1 MEILLTFIAMLLLV
15 LLQGFFSGSEIALV
29 NADKLKLRHRARQ
42 GHAGSRMVLKQFEH
56 PERLLTTTLVGT
68 NISTVS
74 LATLATI
81 MSIRHYGQGGEL
93 IAILMITPVMLIFGE
108 VVPKSVYQQKADTL
122 APILIYPLRF
132 FSWLF
137 FPIILVF
144 SWFARLAVRVVS
156 RKSGSHNVFVSK
168 EKIRTLLESSEQAPS
183 EEIFDQKRIKRAIR
197 FSDVTAGEIMI
208 PLSDAVIL
216 NNSQSLEHAISL
228 VLDKGYNRLPVYDTD
243 ASRII
248 GVIILMT
255 WDLLDPELKQRSL
268 TDFLHPAMFVAPSQ
282 QADELLPLL
291 QSRVDHMAVVV
302 DEYGSAIGL
311 LTAEDILEEVVGEI
325 DDVDFRLHHQHKH
338 HIEEIGDG
346 VYVAEAHVTISDL
359 NDQLNLSLPTRGFV
373 TIGGLLVNRL
383 KRIPREDDYVDEA
396 GLRFSVLECDERM
409 VKRVRIETR
418 KP

>member
-1 MEILLTFIAMLLLV
+1 
-15 LLQGFFSGSEIALV
+15 
-29 NADKLKLRHRARQ
+29 
-42 GHAGSRMVLKQFEH
+42 
-56 PERLLTTTLVGT
+56 
-68 NISTVS
+68 
-74 LATLATI
+74 
-81 MSIRHYGQGGEL
+81 
-93 IAILMITPVMLIFGE
+93 MITPVMLIFGE

-137 FPIILVF
+137 FPIIFIF
-144 SWFARLAVRVVS
+144 SRFARLAVRLVS
-156 RKSGSHNVFVSK
+156 RKSASHNVFVSK

-183 EEIFDQKRIKRAIR
+183 GEIFDQKRIRRAIR
-197 FSDVTAGEIMI
+197 FSDITAGEIMI

-228 VLDKGYNRLPVYDTD
+228 VLEKGYNRLPVYDTD

-248 GVIILMT
+248 GILILMT
-255 WDLLDPELKQRSL
+255 WDLLDPDLKKRSL

-291 QSRVDHMAVVV
+291 QSRIDHMAVVV
-302 DEYGSAIGL
+302 DEFGSAIGL
-311 LTAEDILEEVVGEI
+311 LTAEDILEEIVGDI
-325 DDVDFRLHHQHKH
+325 DDVDFRLHHQHRH
-338 HIEEIGDG
+338 HIEQIGDG

-359 NDQLNLSLPTRGFV
+359 NDQLNLSLPTREFV

-409 VKRVRIETR
+409 VKRVRIESNL
-418 KP
+418 P

>member
-1 MEILLTFIAMLLLV
+1 MDIFLTLITMLILV

-29 NADKLKLRHRARQ
+29 NADKIKLRHRARQ
-42 GHAGSRMVLKQFEH
+42 GHAGSQMVLKQFER

-81 MSIRHYGQGGEL
+81 ASIRHFGQGGDL
-93 IAILMITPVMLIFGE
+93 LAILMITPVMLIFGE
-108 VVPKSVYQQKADTL
+108 VVPKSVYQQKADML

-144 SWFARLAVRVVS
+144 SWFARLAVRLVS
-156 RKSGSHNVFVSK
+156 RKSGAQNVFVSK

-183 EEIFDQKRIKRAIR
+183 GGIFDQKRIKRAIR
-197 FSDVTAGEIMI
+197 FSDITAGEIMI

-216 NNSQSLEHAISL
+216 NNSQSLEHAVDL
-228 VLDKGYNRLPVYDTD
+228 VRDKGYNRLPVYDTD

-248 GVIILMT
+248 GIFIIMT
-255 WDLLDPELKQRSL
+255 WDLLDPDLKQRSL
-268 TDFLHPAMFVAPSQ
+268 TDFLHPAMFIAPSQ

-291 QSRVDHMAVVV
+291 QSRIDQMAVVV

-311 LTAEDILEEVVGEI
+311 LTAEDILEEVVGDI
-325 DDVDFRLHHQHKH
+325 DDVDFRLHHHHKH
-338 HIEEIGDG
+338 HIEQIGDG
-346 VYVAEAHVTISDL
+346 VYLAEAHVTISDL
-359 NDQLNLSLPTRGFV
+359 NDQLNLSLPTKEFM

-383 KRIPREDDYVDEA
+383 KRIPREDDYVDAA
-396 GLRFSVLECDERM
+396 GHRFWVVECDERM
-409 VKRVRIETR
+409 VKKVRIESRTA
-418 KP
+418 

>member
-1 MEILLTFIAMLLLV
+1 MEIFLTFIAMLLLV

-42 GHAGSRMVLKQFEH
+42 GHAGSRMVLKQFER

-248 GVIILMT
+248 GVVILMT

-325 DDVDFRLHHQHKH
+325 DDVDFRLHHQHRH
-338 HIEEIGDG
+338 LIEEIGDG

>member
-29 NADKLKLRHRARQ
+29 NADKIKLRHRARQ
-42 GHAGSRMVLKQFEH
+42 GHVGSQMVLKQFEH

-81 MSIRHYGQGGEL
+81 MSIRHFGQGGEL

-108 VVPKSVYQQKADTL
+108 VVPKSVYQQKADLL
-122 APILIYPLRF
+122 APVLIYPLRF
-132 FSWLF
+132 FYWIF

-144 SWFARLAVRVVS
+144 SLFARLAVRLVS

-168 EKIRTLLESSEQAPS
+168 EKIRTLLESSEQMPS
-183 EEIFDQKRIKRAIR
+183 GEIFDQKRIKRAIR
-197 FSDVTAGEIMI
+197 FSDITAGEIMI
-208 PLSDAVIL
+208 PMSDAVIL
-216 NNSQSLEHAISL
+216 NNSQSLEHAVSL
-228 VLDKGYNRLPVYDTD
+228 VLEKGYNRLPVYDTD

-248 GVIILMT
+248 GILILMT
-255 WDLLDPELKQRSL
+255 WDLLDPDLKQRSL

-291 QSRVDHMAVVV
+291 QSRIDHMAVVV

-311 LTAEDILEEVVGEI
+311 LTAEDILEEVVGDI
-325 DDVDFRLHHQHKH
+325 DDVDFRLHHQHRH
-338 HIEEIGDG
+338 HIQQIGDG
-346 VYVAEAHVTISDL
+346 VYLAEAHVTISDL
-359 NDQLNLSLPTRGFV
+359 NDQLNLSLPTREFV
-373 TIGGLLVNRL
+373 TVGGLMVNRL
-383 KRIPREDDYVDEA
+383 RRIPREDDYVDEA
-396 GLRFSVLECDERM
+396 GLRFSVVECDERM
-409 VKRVRIETR
+409 VKKVRIESSTT
-418 KP
+418 